1 MKTRLAE
8 VKSLHDL
15 SPGIWGYDDLEI
27 SDRMRTGTAVI
38 TPGLIDAFAELSGD
52 RFAIHMSD
60 REAQEHGFKARV
72 AHGLLVL
79 SVIDGLKNAAPAQVN
94 AVASLGWDWNFVAPV
109 FAGDSIWTELVV
121 ARKHKTR
128 NLTRGIVRLD
138 IRAINQDGEIVQAGS
153 NLMLLYRQSSTS
165 NT

>member
-1 MKTRLAE
+1 MKTLPSQTAALR
-8 VKSLHDL
+8 DL
-15 SPGIWGYDDLEI
+15 KPGIWGYDDLEV
-27 SDRMRTGTAVI
+27 SDRMRTNSAVI
-38 TPGLIDAFAELSGD
+38 TPSMISAFAALSGD

-60 REAQEHGFKARV
+60 EEAQARGFKARV

-109 FAGDSIWTELVV
+109 FAGDSIWVELVV

-138 IRAINQDGEIVQAGS
+138 IKATSQDGKVVQSGS
-153 NLMLLYRQSSTS
+153 NMMLLYRQSSTS
-165 NT
+165 KT